1 MSNKVKKI
9 LEKKISLLDNFLDG
23 VKNANEVVPVVQ
35 KAKETSE
42 WLLQSVNSTPK
53 PASSI
58 FEDPEIEEV
67 QSIDLN
73 IWDKGL
79 PKITINPEF
88 ITTSGS
94 AASGTASEVVFTK
107 LVDFRKNPEYPRVA
121 SLIEP
126 LIENYMQ
133 LQAKHNKPNEIIE
146 SFKKI
151 STKLAR
157 EFEQANQSYMKANS
171 GVLQTNEAAIGM
183 RNVLEHFVG
192 ELLELARKVENRQV
206 KNKEQQWLFISE
218 KLATGGVGSSE
229 YKLLKQKYKNHKE
242 IHKELTGISKSLVN
256 SSLLKLRV
264 THTKWVDHLFTSL
277 KLIDLKKIRKNQ
289 LEANERRY

>member
-9 LEKKISLLDNFLDG
+9 LEKKISLFENFLDG
-23 VKNANEVVPVVQ
+23 VKNANKAVPAVQ
-35 KAKETSE
+35 RAKESTE
-42 WLLQSVNSTPK
+42 WSLRALNNTPK
-53 PASSI
+53 VVSSI
-58 FEDPEIEEV
+58 FDDSQLEET
-67 QSIDLN
+67 QSIDFD
-73 IWDKGL
+73 IWDRGL

-94 AASGTASEVVFTK
+94 AASGTASEVVFTR
-107 LVDFRKNPEYPRVA
+107 LVDFRKNPEYSRVA
-121 SLIEP
+121 SSIEP

-171 GVLQTNEAAIGM
+171 RVLQTNEAAIGM

-218 KLATGGVGSSE
+218 KLATGRVGSSE

-242 IHKELTGISKSLVN
+242 IHKELTDISKNLVN

-264 THTKWVDHLFTSL
+264 THTKWVGHLFTSL